1 MKLFGLTGG
10 IGMGKST
17 SGWLLAERGVS
28 LVDTDAIARQLTEP
42 GQAALEEIAE
52 QFGRDIIGTDG
63 RLRRNELARRVFG
76 DVAARKELEGI
87 LHPRI
92 RSIWEAAADKWRADG
107 KLRGVVI
114 IPLLFETDAA
124 AVFDAVICVACSAAS
139 QRERLKAR
147 GWDEQQIDQRLEAQ
161 WHVAKKMELSNYV
174 VWTEGGIDVHAAQL
188 GRILA

>member
-1 MKLFGLTGG
+1 
-10 IGMGKST
+10 MGKST

-28 LVDTDAIARQLTEP
+28 LMDTDAIARQLTEP
-42 GQAALEEIAE
+42 GQAALEEIAQ
-52 QFGRDIIGTDG
+52 QFGRDIIGTDR
-63 RLRRNELARRVFG
+63 RLRRDELARRVFS
-76 DVAARKELEGI
+76 DAAARKELEGI

-92 RSIWEAAADKWRADG
+92 RSIWAAATDEWRASG
-107 KLRGVVI
+107 KSRGVVI

-147 GWDEQQIDQRLEAQ
+147 GWDERQIDQRLKAQ
-161 WHVAKKMELSNYV
+161 WPVAKKMELSNYV
-174 VWTEGGIDVHAAQL
+174 VWTEGGVEVHAAQL